1 VLVDPGNHSKRFRL
15 FYYIVW
21 SGVSDVA
28 GMGLRVLV
36 CCDVSGVLMA
46 WLGAIKASEAPRGP
60 ARD

>member
-1 VLVDPGNHSKRFRL
+1 VVLVDPGSHSKRFRL

-36 CCDVSGVLMA
+36 RCDGGAILMVLSGP
-46 WLGAIKASEAPRGP
+46 IKASETPGHPR
-60 ARD
+60 